1 MPELTPD
8 QKELKA
14 QEEALNFQNDQ
25 STAKTSK
32 KPFAI
37 IALSVLGIVYGDI
50 GTSPIYALQ
59 QAFIGKDPLP
69 VTPDNVLGLLSLIL
83 WTLVLIISL
92 KYMTFVLRADNHGEG
107 GTFALLGLL
116 RPKAGEPKQ
125 RRMAL
130 LLLGVAGAAML
141 FGAAIIT
148 PAISVLSAVQGLE
161 VIDPKLTSFVIPITI
176 GILFALFAIQQRG
189 TAVVGIIF
197 GPLMLLWFLILAV
210 LGIANIIQYPM
221 VLTAVNP
228 WQAVIFF
235 QHNGLTGFLVLYA
248 VFLVAT
254 GGEAL
259 FADLGHFSLKP
270 IRLVWFF
277 FVLPGLLLN
286 YFGQGAILLLDPKSV
301 VNPFFHLVPS
311 WGLIPLVIIATFATI
326 IASQAAITGVFSLAR
341 QAIQLDWMPPLQVRQ
356 TSADAHGQV
365 YLPAINW
372 VMMIAVIALVL
383 IFKTSENLAAAYGVA
398 VNATMTI
405 TTVLMFTIA
414 HKVWGWSLPKSL
426 TFLISFLVI
435 ELTFLAS
442 NAVKI
447 PDGGWLP
454 LLIALLLFTLMATWR
469 RGSTLLMEQFN
480 NISTTIASFIGK
492 VTADKV
498 LRIPETGVFLTGR
511 LIYTPLTLQKLVR
524 HTGVVYERVLFV
536 TVLIEEVPTIV
547 QSKRIE
553 ITDLGAGFYQI
564 ILHYGFMQGINIP
577 SELAQI
583 KEQDLTLDTNKI
595 HYIINQ
601 IQIVPG
607 RKLKGMV
614 SWRDHLFGYMAR
626 NTQNITETYQ
636 LPDKQTMIIG
646 LKAGI

>member
-1 MPELTPD
+1 MPELTPN

-14 QEEALNFQNDQ
+14 QEEALNFQNDE

-37 IALSVLGIVYGDI
+37 VALSVLGIVYGDI

-83 WTLVLIISL
+83 WALILIISL

-116 RPKAGEPKQ
+116 RPKEGEPKP

-161 VIDPKLTSFVIPITI
+161 IIGPQLKSFVIPITI
-176 GILFALFAIQQRG
+176 GILFALFAIQRRG

-197 GPLMLLWFLILAV
+197 GPFMLLWFSFLAISGIISIIRYPIV
-210 LGIANIIQYPM
+210 LMAI
-221 VLTAVNP
+221 NP

-235 QHNGLTGFLVLYA
+235 QDNGLTGFLVLYA
-248 VFLVAT
+248 VFLVTT

-277 FVLPGLLLN
+277 FVLPSLLLN
-286 YFGQGAILLLDPKSV
+286 YFGQGATLLLEPKSV
-301 VNPFFHLVPS
+301 VNPFFHLVPT
-311 WGLIPLVIIATFATI
+311 WGLIPLVIITTFATI
-326 IASQAAITGVFSLAR
+326 IASQAAITGVFSLTR
-341 QAIQLDWMPPLQVRQ
+341 QAIQLDWMPPFQVRQ

-372 VMMIAVIALVL
+372 AMMVAVIGLVL

-398 VNATMTI
+398 VNATMAI
-405 TTVLMFTIA
+405 TTILMFTIA
-414 HKVWGWSLPKSL
+414 RKVWDWNLLKSL
-426 TFLISFLVI
+426 GFLIGFLII

-454 LLIALLLFTLMATWR
+454 LLIALLLFTLMTTWR

-480 NISTTIASFIGK
+480 NISSTIASFIGK
-492 VTADKV
+492 VTAEKV
-498 LRIPETGVFLTGR
+498 LRIPQTGVFLTER
-511 LIYTPLTLQKLVR
+511 LIHTPLALQKLVH
-524 HTGVVYERVLFV
+524 HTGVLYEQVLLV
-536 TVLIEEVPTIV
+536 TVLIEEVPTV
-547 QSKRIE
+547 AQSERIE
-553 ITDLGAGFYQI
+553 ITDFDTGFYQVV
-564 ILHYGFMQGINIP
+564 LHYGFMQGINIP

-583 KEQDLTLDTNKI
+583 KEHNLNLDTSKI
-595 HYIINQ
+595 QYIIGHVE
-601 IQIVPG
+601 IVPG
-607 RKLKGMV
+607 RKLKGMA
-614 SWRDHLFGYMAR
+614 SWRDSLFEYMAR
-626 NTQNITETYQ
+626 NTQDITATYQ

>member
-14 QEEALNFQNDQ
+14 QEEALNFQNDNLV
-25 STAKTSK
+25 AKTSK

-83 WTLVLIISL
+83 WILVLIISL

-116 RPKAGEPKQ
+116 RPKSGEPKP

-141 FGAAIIT
+141 FGAAMIT

-161 VIDPKLTSFVIPITI
+161 VIDPKFKSFIIPITI

-197 GPLMLLWFLILAV
+197 GPLMLLWFLILAI
-210 LGIANIIQYPM
+210 LGITNIMQYPM
-221 VLTAVNP
+221 VLMAINP

-248 VFLVAT
+248 VFLVTT

-286 YFGQGAILLLDPKSV
+286 YFGQGAILLSDPKSV

-426 TFLISFLVI
+426 TFLISFLII

-454 LLIALLLFTLMATWR
+454 LLIALLLFTLMTTWR

-583 KEQDLTLDTNKI
+583 KEQDLTLDTSKI

-614 SWRDHLFGYMAR
+614 SWRDHLFGYMTR